1 MRAIW
6 VLAATAAASS
16 MSAPAAAELIDAKSP
31 KKIAALLESQGWQTE
46 TSMENGQPPIL
57 KASRQGEV
65 FAVTFQNCEDG
76 RNCRTLQL
84 LMGFAD
90 TKQVPLDKLNEWN
103 RDRRFA
109 RAYRDED
116 GDPVLAMDVDLDFRG
131 LPRENVGET
140 LKIWT
145 GLMTSFRRFIHGG

>member
-1 MRAIW
+1 MM
-6 VLAATAAASS
+6 ASLT
-16 MSAPAAAELIDAKSP
+16 SAPADAELIDAKSP

-46 TSMENGQPPIL
+46 VSAEDGQDPIL

-65 FAVTFQNCEDG
+65 FAVTFLNCQDG

-109 RAYRDED
+109 RVYRDED

-131 LPRENVGET
+131 LPRENVSET
-140 LKIWT
+140 LKTWT

>member
-1 MRAIW
+1 MG
-6 VLAATAAASS
+6 TAVAASLTPV
-16 MSAPAAAELIDAKSP
+16 PAAAELVDAKSP
-31 KKIAALLESQGWQTE
+31 KKIAALLESQGWQIE
-46 TSMENGQPPIL
+46 ASADARQDPVL

-65 FAVTFQNCEDG
+65 FAVTFLNCENG
-76 RNCRTLQL
+76 ANCRTLQL

-109 RAYRDED
+109 RAYRDEE

-131 LPRENVGET
+131 LPRENVGELFKT
-140 LKIWT
+140 WA
-145 GLMTSFRRFIHGG
+145 GLMDSFRRLVRGS